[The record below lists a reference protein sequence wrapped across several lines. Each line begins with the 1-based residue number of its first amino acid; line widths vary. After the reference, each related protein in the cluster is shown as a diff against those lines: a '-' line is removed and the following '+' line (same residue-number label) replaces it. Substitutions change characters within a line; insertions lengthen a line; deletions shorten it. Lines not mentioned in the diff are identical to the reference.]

1 MTIIDN
7 SKEENV
13 VSIYGASGWNTLNL
27 LRVQDNKEIV
37 MPLIDV
43 SNNDR
48 IGMFTLKFSDEL
60 EPDTSVLD
68 GYYTLYNLIPG
79 RYEWEAFGARGILLI
94 EGNKTDNIVYEQETN
109 KSKIYQPEL

>member
-27 LRVQDNKEIV
+27 RRVQDNKEIV

-43 SNNDR
+43 SSNDR
-48 IGMFTLKFSDEL
+48 IGMFALKFSDEL
-60 EPDTSVLD
+60 EPDTATLEQ
-68 GYYTLYNLIPG
+68 YETLYNLMPG
-79 RYEWEAFGARGILLI
+79 RYEYEAYGARGILLI
-94 EGNKTDNIVYEQETN
+94 TGNKTDNIVYEQDTFE
-109 KSKIYQPEL
+109 SKIYQE